1 MIDRVVVEVPIAD
14 ALECA
19 QRQCRGNGPLAP
31 SRRAL
36 IRSISIGLLTV
47 AALPT
52 WLAGTPSTQN
62 IIVIDGWILADT
74 DLR

>member
-1 MIDRVVVEVPIAD
+1 MIDRVVIEVPIAD
-14 ALECA
+14 APQCA
-19 QRQCRGNGPLAP
+19 QGPCRGNGPLAP
-31 SRRAL
+31 SRRTL
-36 IRSISIGLLTV
+36 IRSIGLLTV

>member
-1 MIDRVVVEVPIAD
+1 MIDRVVADVPIAD
-14 ALECA
+14 APQCA
-19 QRQCRGNGPLAP
+19 QGPCRDKGP
-31 SRRAL
+31 RAL
-36 IRSISIGLLTV
+36 PRRTLICSIGLLTV

-52 WLAGTPSTQN
+52 WMAGTPSMQN